1 METRKNH
8 GVSKRRTR
16 RLRRNQKNQKNQENQ
31 KNQKNQKNQV
41 GGGMRVEKWVETLR
55 SHPAYKQNKENPFDS
70 LDYSFTTLKESM
82 KIRDL
87 SIDPHDVQ
95 SGNDDDDLSRLDPNG
110 RFETPSYMYDVGA
123 TLAFLMAETLNEQ
136 SATPAK
142 FAALIN
148 AMKEAGGNNVG
159 SLEYMT
165 DAENLLRLIVGQL
178 PDSDIL
184 SKTDKYPLFIWGVV
198 MNLKPDGNNAVP
210 EPKVPAL
217 FTKQA
222 EAEPLN
228 PEAEAE
234 ARPEP
239 TE

>member
-1 METRKNH
+1 METRKQQR
-8 GVSKRRTR
+8 VSNRRTR
-16 RLRRNQKNQKNQENQ
+16 RRQKK
-31 KNQKNQKNQV
+31 QV

-55 SHPAYKQNKENPFDS
+55 AHPAYKQNKDHPFES
-70 LDYSFTTLKESM
+70 LDYSFTALKDSM
-82 KIRDL
+82 AGRNL
-87 SIDPHDVQ
+87 TIDPHDVQ
-95 SGNDDDDLSRLDPNG
+95 SGNDDDDLSRLDPNSG
-110 RFETPSYMYDVGA
+110 FETPSYLYDVGA
-123 TLAFLMAETLNEQ
+123 TLAFLMTDTLNEQ

-159 SLEYMT
+159 SLEYMR
-165 DAENLLRLIVGQL
+165 DAENLLRRVIGQL

-217 FTKQA
+217 FTKQV

>member
-8 GVSKRRTR
+8 GISKRRTR
-16 RLRRNQKNQKNQENQ
+16 RLRRKQ
-31 KNQKNQKNQV
+31 NQV
-41 GGGMRVEKWVETLR
+41 GGSMRVEKWVETLR
-55 SHPAYKQNKENPFDS
+55 AHPAYRQQKDAPFES
-70 LDYSFTTLKESM
+70 LDYSFAALKDSM
-82 KIRDL
+82 TGRNL
-87 SIDPHDVQ
+87 TIDPHDVQ
-95 SGNDDDDLSRLDPNG
+95 SGNDDDDLSRLDPNSG
-110 RFETPSYMYDVGA
+110 FETPSYMYDVGA

-165 DAENLLRLIVGQL
+165 DAENLLRRVVGQL
-178 PDSDIL
+178 PDPEIL
-184 SKTDKYPLFIWGVV
+184 SKTDKYPLFIWAVV

-222 EAEPLN
+222 EEAEQNLPLN
-228 PEAEAE
+228 PEAEA
-234 ARPEP
+234 RPEP
-239 TE
+239 IV